1 MDFLLNQL
9 QHCCPVRP
17 ASGLRAL
24 RFSENRPRA
33 YGPGDFRRTYAPRD
47 LMLEGF
53 SPNFRA
59 LRRPAPLSLQKVGL
73 SGLVVLGRFGF
84 LDSFYLLCFI
94 MSFRAEF
101 VILVILG

>member
-59 LRRPAPLSLQKVGL
+59 LRCPAPLSLQKVGL
-73 SGLVVLGRFGF
+73 RGLVVLGRFWISRQILSSLF
-84 LDSFYLLCFI
+84 HY
-94 MSFRAEF
+94 
-101 VILVILG
+101 VIQS